1 MTSGWLLTAF
11 TAGGAGQAHAQ
22 PTRRRFPA
30 GCVSS
35 TPKPRSRTWQ
45 GLGVCDWP
53 FLRRGGGR
61 KSPRLPSPRRV
72 TVKDTRTW
80 QGHRGPRGHRGP
92 GSSRC
97 PDTCARA
104 DSGPFQPETPA
115 PPIVQVPAP
124 GGRRVALLSR
134 ARGPEH
140 TPLLAAALT
149 HAVRREAGGPRSPRP
164 SSHPGGGGGRAP
176 RAGAAAGPGRGGRL
190 SRGRWGRR
198 PSRGAASPG
207 QELPLGRHLLVVA
220 GPSVPSSPLH
230 PGCCRQLSR
239 RPPPGAEL
247 GHPRGGRPCP
257 PGVEA
262 GAGAALAAMGG
273 GPSGPAARSPSG
285 ETARPR
291 HREGWAPTAVFQQR
305 RGLQGQTG
313 HAGGGAGHPGAP
325 RDGGGPTLRPASAG
339 ARGTR
344 REQVRELT
352 RDPRARLHAGPRP
365 GPPAR

>member
-22 PTRRRFPA
+22 PARRRFPA
-30 GCVSS
+30 GCVGS
-35 TPKPRSRTWQ
+35 TPKLRSRTWQ
-45 GLGVCDWP
+45 GLGVCDGP

-72 TVKDTRTW
+72 TAKDTRTW

-140 TPLLAAALT
+140 TALLAAALT

-164 SSHPGGGGGRAP
+164 SSHPGGGGARAP
-176 RAGAAAGPGRGGRL
+176 RAGAAAGPGG
-190 SRGRWGRR
+190 
-198 PSRGAASPG
+198 
-207 QELPLGRHLLVVA
+207 VA
-220 GPSVPSSPLH
+220 GSAEDAGDGAPAAGQPAQARSCHSAATSWSSPAPSVPSSPLH
-230 PGCCRQLSR
+230 PGCCRQLSH

-247 GHPRGGRPCP
+247 DHPRGGRPCP

-325 RDGGGPTLRPASAG
+325 RGGGGPTPRPASAG

-352 RDPRARLHAGPRP
+352 RDPRARLRAGPRP

>member
-1 MTSGWLLTAF
+1 MAGPPGTAWAQRARVQQVPRHLCTSRLRPVPAGDPGPAHRAGPSPWG
-11 TAGGAGQAHAQ
+11 TAGGASQQ
-22 PTRRRFPA
+22 
-30 GCVSS
+30 
-35 TPKPRSRTWQ
+35 
-45 GLGVCDWP
+45 
-53 FLRRGGGR
+53 
-61 KSPRLPSPRRV
+61 SPRPGAHGSP
-72 TVKDTRTW
+72 
-80 QGHRGPRGHRGP
+80 
-92 GSSRC
+92 
-97 PDTCARA
+97 
-104 DSGPFQPETPA
+104 
-115 PPIVQVPAP
+115 
-124 GGRRVALLSR
+124 
-134 ARGPEH
+134 
-140 TPLLAAALT
+140 AAALT

-164 SSHPGGGGGRAP
+164 SSHPGGGGARAP
-176 RAGAAAGPGRGGRL
+176 RAGAAAGPGG
-190 SRGRWGRR
+190 
-198 PSRGAASPG
+198 
-207 QELPLGRHLLVVA
+207 VA
-220 GPSVPSSPLH
+220 GSAEDAGDGAPAAGQPAQARSCHSAATSWSSPAPSAPSSPLH

-285 ETARPR
+285 ETACPR

-325 RDGGGPTLRPASAG
+325 RGGGGPTPRPASAG
-339 ARGTR
+339 AGGTR

-352 RDPRARLHAGPRP
+352 RDPRARLRAGPRP

>member
-1 MTSGWLLTAF
+1 MGGGRTVPTRVWPRRATDVTSGWLLTAF
-11 TAGGAGQAHAQ
+11 TAGGTGQAHAQ
-22 PTRRRFPA
+22 PARRRFPA
-30 GCVSS
+30 GCVGSA
-35 TPKPRSRTWQ
+35 PKPRSRTWQ

-72 TVKDTRTW
+72 TAKDTRTW

-176 RAGAAAGPGRGGRL
+176 WAGAAAGPGRGGRL

-207 QELPLGRHLLVVA
+207 QELPLRCHLLVVA
-220 GPSVPSSPLH
+220 GPVCSFEPSAPWLLPAAQPPTFPWGGARPPAWRAPVSP
-230 PGCCRQLSR
+230 GSGGGSR
-239 RPPPGAEL
+239 RRAGRDGRGAFRAGRALALGRDGAPPAPRGPRPLSFSRGGGCSGRRAMPGAGPATL
-247 GHPRGGRPCP
+247 APR
-257 PGVEA
+257 
-262 GAGAALAAMGG
+262 GAGAAPPRVQPL
-273 GPSGPAARSPSG
+273 PEHAAR
-285 ETARPR
+285 
-291 HREGWAPTAVFQQR
+291 AVSR
-305 RGLQGQTG
+305 YV
-313 HAGGGAGHPGAP
+313 
-325 RDGGGPTLRPASAG
+325 S
-339 ARGTR
+339 
-344 REQVRELT
+344 
-352 RDPRARLHAGPRP
+352 
-365 GPPAR
+365 